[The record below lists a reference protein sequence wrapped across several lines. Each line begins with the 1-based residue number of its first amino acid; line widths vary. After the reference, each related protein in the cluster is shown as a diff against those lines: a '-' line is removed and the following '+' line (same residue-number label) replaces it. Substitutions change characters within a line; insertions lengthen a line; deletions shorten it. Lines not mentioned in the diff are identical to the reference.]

1 MYNFIIKTTIESI
14 KGFQQFNVNA
24 KNLKEAIEIINK
36 IVGDDINITEDIIGI
51 EVKEI
56 EKKQDNESND

>member
-1 MYNFIIKTTIESI
+1 MYNFIIKTTIDTI

-36 IVGDDINITEDIIGI
+36 IVGEDITINDDIIGI

-56 EKKQDNESND
+56 EKEQDNESND